1 MTYING
7 SYGSAPANVAM
18 VESDT
23 FCHKLLHVEALRDI
37 SADEELLLFYGATF
51 ELPRSPLPRRGIES
65 GFALA
70 GQRIQNRKGVNKRNT
85 DSQSPNIRARLRKR
99 TRY

>member
-37 SADEELLLFYGATF
+37 SADEELLFYGATF